1 MKHLHSESSKTDK
14 EIMWEKL
21 STLPDPNPIDD
32 MRIFQGQLY
41 KAFGLGELTVYAA
54 GRNVGKSKF
63 RG

>member
-1 MKHLHSESSKTDK
+1 
-14 EIMWEKL
+14 MWEKL

-32 MRIFQGQLY
+32 MRLFQGQLH